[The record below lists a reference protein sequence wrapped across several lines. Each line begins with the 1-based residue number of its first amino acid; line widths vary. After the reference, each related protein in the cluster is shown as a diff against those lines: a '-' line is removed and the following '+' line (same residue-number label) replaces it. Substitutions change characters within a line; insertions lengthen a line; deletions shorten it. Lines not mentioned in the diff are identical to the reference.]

1 MHDPLFDH
9 RPPSR
14 IRAQCAAIGVA
25 GGGAALLS
33 MLAERHGLDRLRDDC
48 VGVKGVHRAVTIA
61 VEDDRRHNALPR
73 AGPRGIGV
81 EISGLSAVRVQ

>member
-1 MHDPLFDH
+1 
-9 RPPSR
+9 
-14 IRAQCAAIGVA
+14 
-25 GGGAALLS
+25 
-33 MLAERHGLDRLRDDC
+33 
-48 VGVKGVHRAVTIA
+48 